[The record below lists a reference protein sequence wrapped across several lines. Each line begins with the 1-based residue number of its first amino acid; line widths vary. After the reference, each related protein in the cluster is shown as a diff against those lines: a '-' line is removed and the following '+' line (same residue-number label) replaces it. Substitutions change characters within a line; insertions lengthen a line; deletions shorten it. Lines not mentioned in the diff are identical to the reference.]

1 MTSALRLRADAELL
15 VALAAAAPER
25 VAFDVL
31 PSAARPEF
39 VAALACI
46 TAGSA
51 RYPAQHE
58 SRVLVHVALPERYP
72 FQAPVA
78 TVRTPIFHPN
88 VFPSGVICLG
98 TRWVA
103 AEGLDIFVQR
113 LLRLVTFDPLL
124 VNTTSPANAAAASW
138 YERAPPGT
146 PRRLPDGPPGRRP
159 SWPSGCCARARPAAA
174 ICACRA
180 GAAARCTALPA
191 VRTSRPAPDAL
202 VERPPELPLQPLR
215 PAQRPRRRADRPA
228 ERRRRGPVGHRATRR
243 A

>member
-1 MTSALRLRADAELL
+1 VTSALRLRADAELP
-15 VALAAAAPER
+15 VALAAAAPDR
-25 VAFDVL
+25 VTFDVL

-113 LLRLVTFDPLL
+113 LLRLVTYDPLL

-138 YERAPPGT
+138 YQRARREHPAAFPTDRLAADQLAQRMLRACPACG
-146 PRRLPDGPPGRRP
+146 RNLRLPRGRSGTVHCP
-159 SWPSGCCARARPAAA
+159 SCGAHFEAR
-174 ICACRA
+174 
-180 GAAARCTALPA
+180 T
-191 VRTSRPAPDAL
+191 
-202 VERPPELPLQPLR
+202 
-215 PAQRPRRRADRPA
+215 
-228 ERRRRGPVGHRATRR
+228 
-243 A
+243 